1 MDQQIQEVMSAIL
14 QVVPPDLLLAFLQIL
29 SQMSPEEIQQLA
41 QMVARAVQGGGQAP
55 EEAMAQQQQQGDQN
69 LYGGGGY

>member
-1 MDQQIQEVMSAIL
+1 MEQQIQEIMQAIL
-14 QVVPPDLLLAFLQIL
+14 EIVPPDLLLAFLQIL

-41 QMVARAVQGGGQAP
+41 QVVARASQGGGQAP
-55 EEAMAQQQQQGDQN
+55 PEQGAAMQQQGDQN